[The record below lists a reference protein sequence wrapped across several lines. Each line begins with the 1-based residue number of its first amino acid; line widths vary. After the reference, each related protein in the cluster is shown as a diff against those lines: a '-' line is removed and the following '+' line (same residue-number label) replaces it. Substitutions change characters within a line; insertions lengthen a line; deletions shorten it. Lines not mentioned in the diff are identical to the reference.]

1 MTEAM
6 LRNPQFQIFSI
17 DEEESIRSSQ
27 RTSMRA
33 SVIHE
38 ERPTLDTIARIN
50 QLAEEMD
57 LENE

>member
-1 MTEAM
+1 M